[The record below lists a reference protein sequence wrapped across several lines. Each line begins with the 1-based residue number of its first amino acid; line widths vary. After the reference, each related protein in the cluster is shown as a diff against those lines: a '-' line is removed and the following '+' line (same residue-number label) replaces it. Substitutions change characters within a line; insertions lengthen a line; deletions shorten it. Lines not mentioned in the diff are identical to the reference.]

1 MNVLSHEHDDNKI
14 IDADV
19 EHFIIDT
26 TTRAI
31 TSETKKLSLMQYDHK
46 SERYSFDV
54 NRMIDGHDLMDCNRV
69 QIHFINIG
77 SNKQKHPGLY
87 LVTDVHENPLDNN
100 KLTFSWLITNDATTF
115 DGTLSFL
122 VSFECVEDDKILY
135 RWSSSAYKSIVITV
149 GMDNNNTIHELYA
162 DELLAWENYMENE
175 LSTWQ
180 NEMETNY
187 LPNLVDE
194 CYVER
199 EFATSDEVAM
209 VFDITNPDGE
219 VLVTVV
225 PYEEVTAY
233 IDEALDREIN
243 GALEDSY

>member
-46 SERYSFDV
+46 SERYSFDI

-87 LVTDVHENPLDNN
+87 KVEDVHINLSDNN
-100 KLTFSWLITNDATTF
+100 KLTFSWLISNTATMH

-122 VSFECVEDDKILY
+122 VSFECVDKECNDETCNDGEHILY
-135 RWSSSAYKSIVITV
+135 RWSSSAYKSIQINS
-149 GMDNNNTIHELYA
+149 GMDNNNTVYEMYS
-162 DELLAWENYMENE
+162 DELLAWEIQMENK
-175 LSTWQ
+175 LSSWQ
-180 NEMETNY
+180 NNMETEFI
-187 LPNLVDE
+187 PNLVDE
-194 CYVER
+194 CYVDR
-199 EFATSDEVAM
+199 EFATSEEVAA
-209 VFDITNPDGE
+209 VFDISNPDG
-219 VLVTVV
+219 
-225 PYEEVTAY
+225 
-233 IDEALDREIN
+233 
-243 GALEDSY
+243 